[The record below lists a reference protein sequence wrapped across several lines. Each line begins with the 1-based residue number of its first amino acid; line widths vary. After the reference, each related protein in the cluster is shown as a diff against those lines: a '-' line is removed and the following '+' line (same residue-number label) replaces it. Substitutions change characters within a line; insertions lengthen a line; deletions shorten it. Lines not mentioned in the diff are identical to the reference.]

1 MPQTLKDKLES
12 KALPIV
18 LLTIFLDVL
27 GVGVL
32 IPIIPQLLAN
42 PQSSFYL
49 LPAGWTFK
57 SGLILLGWLV
67 AIYPLM
73 QFLAT
78 PILGQLSDR
87 FGRKPVLGF
96 SIFGT
101 AVGYVLFAI
110 GIITRSLPLLF
121 FSRAL
126 DGITG
131 GNLSVA
137 QAVIA
142 DVTPPKDRAKRFA
155 LIGAAFGTGFV
166 LGPYLGAKLG
176 SPGISFFGLFHTPH
190 WFNPATPFWFTAIL
204 STINLGLIIFLLPE
218 THKMLRHVK
227 IKLTKSVQN
236 IITAASYPG
245 LRVIFPTV
253 FLFWGGF
260 SFFQTF
266 FQVLLIQKLHFTQ
279 NNIGD
284 FFAYVGIWIAF
295 VQAVVTP
302 LLAKRFKPFQVLR
315 FTFIG
320 AGLALFLYLLAA
332 NTTHLLLITP
342 LFALFLGN
350 SIANSIALVSISAD
364 AHIQGEVLGINAS
377 VQSLAQAIPAALS
390 GYLAELGVS
399 TPVLTGG
406 MTVILG
412 GLLFLAI
419 YRPPKHL
426 LHQNWGEGNQAP
438 AAH

>member
-1 MPQTLKDKLES
+1 MERFKERLS
-12 KALPIV
+12 GKALPIV
-18 LLTIFLDVL
+18 MLTIFLDVL
-27 GVGVL
+27 GVGIL

-42 PQSSFYL
+42 PHSAYYL

-57 SGLILLGWLV
+57 GGLILLGWLI

-73 QFLAT
+73 QFFAT
-78 PILGQLSDR
+78 PIMGQLSDR

-110 GIITRSLPLLF
+110 GIMTRNLPLLF

-142 DVTPPKDRAKRFA
+142 DVTPPKDRTKRFA

-166 LGPYLGAKLG
+166 LGPYLGAKLA
-176 SPGISFFGLFHTPH
+176 SPGINFFNLFHTPH

-204 STINLGLIIFLLPE
+204 STINLSLIVFLLPE
-218 THKMLRHVK
+218 THEHMQKLKLR
-227 IKLTKSVQN
+227 LTQSFTN
-236 IITAASYPG
+236 ITKAATYPG
-245 LRVIFPTV
+245 LRVVFPSI

-266 FQVLLIQKLHFTQ
+266 FQVLLIQKLHFSQ

-284 FFAYVGIWIAF
+284 FFAFVGIWLALT
-295 VQAVVTP
+295 QAVITP
-302 LLAKRFKPFQVLR
+302 LLAKRFMPHQVLR
-315 FTFIG
+315 FALIG
-320 AGLALFLYLLAA
+320 AGLAVFGYLLAG
-332 NTTHLLLITP
+332 NTTQLLLMTP
-342 LFALFLGN
+342 IFAMFIGN
-350 SIANSIALVSISAD
+350 SIANSTALVSISAD
-364 AHIQGEVLGINAS
+364 KYIQGQVLGINAS
-377 VQSLAQAIPAALS
+377 VQALAQTIPAIMS
-390 GYLAELGVS
+390 GYLAELGIS
-399 TPVLTGG
+399 TPVVAAGATMLAGG
-406 MTVILG
+406 F
-412 GLLFLAI
+412 LFLAI
-419 YRPPKHL
+419 YRQPKHVL
-426 LHQNWGEGNQAP
+426 KQDS
-438 AAH
+438 AAVPVI